1 MSRFSRAYDG
11 ALKTAG
17 LTQAEAAGIA
27 GYHASLVSRVLGGDS
42 TLTSEHVE
50 KLLMAISDVSD
61 REHCLSEFLFDCC
74 PADYR
79 DKLAVSFGVIREA
92 RAKGQDDLTGALQ
105 TLEKLAVDNDALA
118 DLLKVLVKLL
128 TPKPSRV
135 EERQAPYFTDGPASA
150 DAAEKRRLAALL
162 AASERNTPQIPRA
175 KKRAGQAKGGV
186 KPS

>member
-11 ALKTAG
+11 ALKTAS
-17 LTQAEAAGIA
+17 LTQADAAGIA

-42 TLTSEHVE
+42 TLTTEHVE

-79 DKLAVSFGVIREA
+79 EKLAVSFGVIREA
-92 RAKGQDDLTGALQ
+92 RAKGQDDLTGALK

-128 TPKPSRV
+128 APKVSRV
-135 EERQAPYFTDGPASA
+135 EETQAAYITAAPKSASSA
-150 DAAEKRRLAALL
+150 QRSISGMLAHAARSKLP
-162 AASERNTPQIPRA
+162 TPRA
-175 KKRAGQAKGGV
+175 KKRSAKA
-186 KPS
+186 